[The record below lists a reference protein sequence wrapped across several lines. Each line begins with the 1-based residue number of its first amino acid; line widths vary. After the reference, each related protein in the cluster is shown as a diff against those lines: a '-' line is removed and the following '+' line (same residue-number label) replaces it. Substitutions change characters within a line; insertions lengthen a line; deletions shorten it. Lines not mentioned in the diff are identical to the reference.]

1 LSKCEICAK
10 EIPDY
15 EKYCDS
21 CWEIVG
27 PQKKKAKDQRWRGFR
42 GLQGSSL
49 ATNETRKFRLFRFFS
64 EEIWIKDYWLNV
76 CIVSLIA
83 VSILMMVISY
93 AYPWTQAVDK
103 YTGEITAN
111 RYIVFQWGYPSYGG
125 TLFSLLFAFFL
136 SLTLLFSVRGRAIN
150 RAFSR
155 LSRDLELSFYQTLE
169 FLRFGGLAYVT
180 CIVYFNGLLV
190 RMAYPY
196 ERGISA
202 ARGFPV
208 HVAAKVFYAASW
220 VLCACF
226 ILVLVKWICVIT
238 RFLIA
243 GKAVNHL
250 QTPTK

>member
-1 LSKCEICAK
+1 M
-10 EIPDY
+10 
-15 EKYCDS
+15 
-21 CWEIVG
+21 
-27 PQKKKAKDQRWRGFR
+27 
-42 GLQGSSL
+42 QGSSH
-49 ATNETRKFRLFRFFS
+49 ATNEARKLRLFRFFS
-64 EEIWIKDYWLNV
+64 EEIWIKDYWINV

-103 YTGEITAN
+103 YTGEIIAN
-111 RYIVFQWGYPSYGG
+111 RYIVFRWGYFSYGG
-125 TLFSLLFAFFL
+125 TLFGLLFAFLL
-136 SLTLLFSVRGRAIN
+136 SLTLLFSVRGRAID

-155 LSRDLELSFYQTLE
+155 LSRDSELSFYHTLE
-169 FLRFGGLAYVT
+169 LLRFCGLVYIT
-180 CIVYFNGLLV
+180 CIVYFSGLLV

-196 ERGISA
+196 EGGISA

-220 VLCACF
+220 VLCVCF
-226 ILVLVKWICVIT
+226 ILVLVKWICIIT

-243 GKAVNHL
+243 RKAGNHL